1 MGQST
6 TEGRTVSHGTKQSTS
21 HEEIACLRVEMEDL
35 CSVVLRQA
43 SEVMRLDADE
53 IWS

>member
-1 MGQST
+1 MCQSM
-6 TEGRTVSHGTKQSTS
+6 TEGRMVSHGTKRNTN

-43 SEVMRLDADE
+43 DGKMRLDGD
-53 IWS
+53 